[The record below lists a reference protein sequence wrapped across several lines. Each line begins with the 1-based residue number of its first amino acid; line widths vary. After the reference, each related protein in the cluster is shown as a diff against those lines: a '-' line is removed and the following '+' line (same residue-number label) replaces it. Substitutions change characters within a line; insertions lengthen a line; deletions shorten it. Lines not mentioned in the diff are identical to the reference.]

1 MGRTRVVHHAGS
13 RTDGAPTWLNPAVD
27 AAGDKHAHLREQLE
41 HAVRSGDGAVSPAE
55 RQTAFDAPEQLG
67 GARGRYCAQ
76 VALDANGVTDA
87 DVAAL
92 HAEGLDDGR
101 IFEYTVAAAVG
112 QASRQL
118 SAALAALER
127 SGERGGA

>member
-1 MGRTRVVHHAGS
+1 MPQPS
-13 RTDGAPTWLNPAVD
+13 VD
-27 AAGDKHAHLREQLE
+27 RHAHLRELLE
-41 HAVRSGDGAVSPAE
+41 RSVRSGEAALSPAE
-55 RQTAFDAPEQLG
+55 RELAFDRPEALG

-76 VALDANGVTDA
+76 VARDANGVTDA

-112 QASRQL
+112 EASRQL
-118 SAALAALER
+118 SSALAALD
-127 SGERGGA
+127 A